1 MTDSQ
6 KLDLLLDEIKG
17 VESRLERKMQEMKES
32 LREEMQ
38 EMKEGLRE
46 EMQEMKETTSN
57 LRKEMKEIEKS
68 LRDDNHSI
76 RLLFENEICVNIKR
90 IAEGHL
96 DLARNLKEA
105 QKPSQELEVL
115 TLKVN
120 TLEREVGEL
129 KRKIS

>member
-6 KLDLLLDEIKG
+6 KLDLLLDEIRG
-17 VESRLERKMQEMKES
+17 VESR

-38 EMKEGLRE
+38 EMREDLRE
-46 EMQEMKETTSN
+46 
-57 LRKEMKEIEKS
+57 EMKEIENS
-68 LRDDNHSI
+68 LREDNHSI
-76 RLLFENEICVNIKR
+76 RLLLENEICVNIQR

-120 TLEREVGEL
+120 KLEREVGEI
-129 KRKIS
+129 KKKIS